1 MESYTRVFAEK
12 IDALKAKGNYRKF
25 KNMQRIQGR
34 YPRAIY
40 RPCKYSQMEITIWC
54 SNDYLGMSQHPDV
67 IRALTET
74 AESVGI
80 GAGGTRN
87 ISGTTN
93 YHLLLEEEL
102 ADLHGKE
109 SALLFTSAYV
119 ANQTA
124 LMTLGKI
131 FPDCVMVSDE
141 RNHASMIHGIQDS
154 RTEKRIFRHNDAEH
168 LEEILQSI
176 PLERPKI
183 IVFESVYSMDGDIAP
198 IAAFC
203 DLAEKYNAMTYL
215 DEVHA
220 VGLYGARGGGVAER
234 DGLMHRITII
244 NGTLAKAFGVIGG
257 YIAADHMIIDCIR
270 SYGRGFIFTTPLPPA
285 ICAAAQKS
293 IQILKTARD
302 LRARHQER
310 AETLKQKLAAAGI
323 HYSHTPSHIV
333 PVVIGNPILCQ
344 NISDALLHAYGVYAQ
359 PINYPTVPWG
369 EECLRLTPSPYHS
382 DEEMDHL
389 VDSLAR
395 ALRNRACDN
404 LLREAHIEPEA
415 LVKLL
420 EAA

>member
-1 MESYTRVFAEK
+1 MQNYNRVFAEK
-12 IDALKAKGNYRKF
+12 IDALKEKGNYRKF
-25 KNMQRIQGR
+25 KNMQRVVGQ
-34 YPRAIY
+34 YPRAIH
-40 RPCKYSQMEITIWC
+40 RPCKYSQSEITVWC
-54 SNDYLGMSQHPDV
+54 SNDYLGMSHHPDV

-74 AESVGI
+74 AEACGV

-119 ANQTA
+119 ANQTT

-131 FPDCVMVSDE
+131 FPDCVMISDE

-154 RTEKRIFRHNDAEH
+154 RMEKKIFRHNDAVH
-168 LEEILQSI
+168 LEEILKSI
-176 PLERPKI
+176 APERSKI
-183 IVFESVYSMDGDIAP
+183 VVFESVYSMDGDIAP
-198 IAAFC
+198 IEDFC
-203 DLAEKYNAMTYL
+203 DLAERYNAMTYL

-234 DGLMHRITII
+234 DGLMGRITII
-244 NGTLAKAFGVIGG
+244 NGTLAKGFGVIGG
-257 YIAADHMIIDCIR
+257 YIAADAVITDCIR
-270 SYGRGFIFTTPLPPA
+270 SYGKGFIFTTSLPPA

-293 IQILKTARD
+293 IQILKAAPE
-302 LRARHQER
+302 LRAQHQER
-310 AETLKQKLAAAGI
+310 AATLKQKLAAAGI
-323 HYSHTPSHIV
+323 HYRHTPSHIV
-333 PVVIGNPILCQ
+333 PVIIGNPILCR
-344 NISDALLHAYGVYAQ
+344 NISDALLYAYGVYAQ

-369 EECLRLTPSPYHS
+369 EECLRLTPSPHHS
-382 DEEMDHL
+382 DAEMDHL

-395 ALRNRACDN
+395 ALRNRACKD
-404 LLREAHIEPEA
+404 LLRESHIEPEA